1 MIQSKDNF
9 FDPDVLPIAERQYY
23 DKMKPIITK
32 VLTELKYQCLLE
44 QKEVIETAQVI
55 AIMQDKE
62 QMSKTFNMINNIFEN
77 ENSVYDFLE
86 KTKDYFTN
94 ERLSYLYFSQLCL
107 LFLNYTELFKDFLIF
122 YLRCSGDVP
131 FMEKMTLSPFLD
143 ALEKVSPYGK
153 LLKNEFNVMLR
164 NALSHGLY
172 HLEKIEGTPK
182 IYYYSSLKRLDKPK
196 VISLAEFHA
205 LMKKINLLFLI
216 LTESFSEMIKK

>member
-1 MIQSKDNF
+1 MIQTKDNF
-9 FDPDVLPIAERQYY
+9 FDPDVLPLAEKQYY

-32 VLTELKYQCLLE
+32 VLSDLKYQCLME
-44 QKEVIETAQVI
+44 QKEIIETAQVI
-55 AIMQDKE
+55 TIMQDKE
-62 QMSKTFNMINNIFEN
+62 RITKTFNMINNIFEN
-77 ENSVYDFLE
+77 EKSVNDFLG

-94 ERLSYLYFSQLCL
+94 EGLSYIYFSQLCL

-131 FMEKMTLSPFLD
+131 FKEKMTLSPFLN
-143 ALEKVSPYGK
+143 ALERVSPYGK
-153 LLKNEFNVMLR
+153 YQKNEFNVMLR

-196 VISLAEFHA
+196 VISLAEFHV

-216 LTESFSEMIKK
+216 LTESFLDVRAT